1 MDKFKDFPEQPR
13 HMGWDEMNKYFDN
26 MLAQIAQ
33 FAPDEIV
40 AVNRSGYAYGMWVAQ
55 RLKLPLGSYWPDK
68 EMLAIRDNSTRL
80 VFVDDNVLKGDTFN
94 KTKSLMNNKLPDV
107 GWRWAVLFTDWHTP
121 NDICEE
127 VIHGVK
133 LPYFAEEPIPGSM
146 KVSQDYGVR
155 YRDE

>member
-13 HMGWDEMNKYFDN
+13 RMGNDEMMGYFDS
-26 MLAQIAQ
+26 MVKQIAA
-33 FAPDEIV
+33 FNPDEII

-55 RLKLPLGSYWPDK
+55 KLKLPLGSYWPDTK
-68 EMLAIRDNSTRL
+68 LLIKRPSSTKI
-80 VFVDDNVLKGDTFN
+80 VFVDDNILKGDTFLS
-94 KTKSLMNNKLPDV
+94 TKQFMLEHSNTA
-107 GWRWAVLFTDWHTP
+107 WRWAVLFTDWHTP
-121 NDICEE
+121 QSICDE
-127 VIHGVK
+127 VIQGVK